1 MAASSNVSQTTQPG
15 QPGGQTA
22 KPGNSGTSPTSPEET
37 KDDYKPTGNR
47 YFGALVLLAAII
59 PLPFLAALITLIVYL
74 SPSSLPEVAF
84 FQWLGSSNLVIIL
97 GLIITFV
104 LWLLLAIPCRHFA
117 TAEGGRLSD
126 YVSLQRDAGVLK
138 KQLEVVKVSKQLRMQ
153 LKLLRH
159 QFNIKPQLQT

>member
-1 MAASSNVSQTTQPG
+1 MAVSSIDSQTTQPKHL
-15 QPGGQTA
+15 GGQAAT
-22 KPGNSGTSPTSPEET
+22 PGISGTSPTSPEET

-97 GLIITFV
+97 GLTITFV
-104 LWLLLAIPCRHFA
+104 LWLLLAI
-117 TAEGGRLSD
+117 
-126 YVSLQRDAGVLK
+126 
-138 KQLEVVKVSKQLRMQ
+138 
-153 LKLLRH
+153 
-159 QFNIKPQLQT
+159 